1 MVEANRLRSVL
12 VAAAL
17 AVLAASCG
25 SGDGDG
31 GPRSVTVVTHDA
43 FAVSDDVVA
52 GFEAETGIDV
62 TFVTSADVGSMV
74 SEAILTA
81 DNPLGDVMFGVD
93 NTFLSRA
100 LDADLFE
107 PYQSELLDR
116 VPDELELDAEHRVTP
131 VDFGDVCVNVWLD
144 RFTEAPPPAS
154 LADLVEPAYAGT
166 FVTANPETSSPGL
179 AFLLA
184 TIAVYGEEG
193 WEQYWEALADNGV
206 RVTSGWTEA
215 YYGEFVAGGGDAA
228 VVTSYASSPVA
239 EVVFADPPVDTP
251 PTAIITDS
259 CFRQI
264 EFAGI
269 LAGTEHRREAE
280 EFLDFLLSDPFQED
294 VPLNMFVFPASST
307 AELPAEFVE
316 HAVLPETPL
325 TLDPELI
332 EAERDRWTERWVEI
346 VLR

>member
-1 MVEANRLRSVL
+1 MVAPDRFRAGA
-12 VAAAL
+12 VALACAL
-17 AVLAASCG
+17 AVAACG
-25 SGDGDG
+25 DDGDG
-31 GPRSVTVVTHDA
+31 ERRLTVVTHDA
-43 FAVSDDVVA
+43 FVVSDEVVA
-52 GFEAETGIDV
+52 GFESETGIAV

-100 LDADLFE
+100 LDADVFE
-107 PYQSELLDR
+107 PYESGLLDR
-116 VPDELELDAEHRVTP
+116 VPDELELDDRHRVTP
-131 VDFGDVCVNVWLD
+131 VDFGDVCLNVWLD
-144 RFTEAPPPAS
+144 RFVDVPAPTS
-154 LADLVEPAYAGT
+154 MADLTDPAYAGT
-166 FVTANPETSSPGL
+166 FVTPNPETSSPGL

-184 TIAVYGEEG
+184 TIAVYGQDG
-193 WEQYWEALADNGV
+193 WEQYWEALADNGI
-206 RVTSGWTEA
+206 RVTSGWTDA

-239 EVVFADPPVDTP
+239 EVVFADPPVDAP

-269 LAGTEHRREAE
+269 LAGTDHRDEAE
-280 EFLDFLLSDPFQED
+280 EFVDFLLSDPFQED

-316 HAVLPETPL
+316 YAVLPEAPL
-325 TLDPELI
+325 TLDPGLI
-332 EAERDRWTERWVEI
+332 ETERDRWTDRWVEI